1 MSRRNGNGNN
11 NNEPNEPNMGA
22 SNMRSGREN
31 KGSSLVPKKTILNN
45 PINSIRCTVPEGHI
59 LPELYLRVE
68 NKQNELFVERTNKRI
83 SFMGYELVIKIKSKS
98 NGTYLE
104 ILKINEGNRN
114 REGDE
119 TPLKVLYQ
127 VSSLPM
133 CTKDNVYRKERGNM
147 VPIPLIYALFEHVK
161 TLFYFDFKKM
171 NTVNLHN
178 MLLYL
183 LRFREVRI
191 LNQLTPS
198 DFIQAYPQMIKSYFV
213 KHADQVK
220 AYYREFLRGK
230 PEYRKNVEDMIQRLF
245 AGNLSGNK
253 NQFMNIFEAQVQD
266 QIPIVNILSSA
277 TFLTDLR
284 NFLLDNRQTSS
295 DMFKGWKYDEFIDH
309 LFDGEKGLS
318 KANKISYHTNPLYPL
333 TLMKKF
339 FNDHLLKM
347 YYHDTSYRLNGNEN
361 PFKTIPASLR
371 FPSSMV
377 KTNLKSLSV
386 NTDMEP
392 IDNNFLHKFL
402 YLYTIF
408 DKRSIN
414 TEGDTFDKRIK
425 MLFIQVLA
433 YNIAIYE
440 DRYQRPTKFN
450 MNIIRQNPYITL
462 FYINHTPIYEFIR
475 NHLSIFKSSR
485 FSTEKDK
492 ILINGKVLMDKPGS
506 GRNYQEMFD
515 RIFQFIQMI
524 LDPANIQLIDE
535 LKEELATREM
545 MPMEAAAA
553 AANNG
558 SSTAQLIGNNG
569 SATAPLA
576 SRENN
581 GSTTAP
587 LVPRENNASGSA
599 TAPNNAP
606 EIASNESVASMK
618 SRASSISSEG
628 WNLNSTNNENNRSL
642 PSPPPRSRSTSANA
656 SPPPPPSEEE
666 EEEYQALTMSQKIER
681 NLKPYN
687 EMNINAYLTSNYENI
702 ERYQTDF
709 GIVKHMIDSDDS
721 NDSNN
726 SNYHQVFRMIVRN
739 IEKFLNHQKN
749 MNDIHRMK
757 KRLIL
762 LLEYIEMYKMLLER
776 NLIED
781 YITKYKNQS
790 SRDNLIAQCNDL
802 IYNEMSAF
810 IANMKIGVPMDPNI
824 QTMINHINDVRREIY
839 EIIVV
844 KKKLHTY
851 GHINSFIPNYSEKE
865 RREMDAFINELQK
878 ILKNIRSGE
887 ISFHRNQQIRKW
899 IQNMNNKEKA
909 KFVESYRAFLESHNG
924 VMQSLNAFKIN
935 SKSNVRKFGN
945 AETLFRKFI
954 EYYKVR
960 NIKFER

>member
-1 MSRRNGNGNN
+1 MSGRNGNEN
-11 NNEPNEPNMGA
+11 NNEPNEGA
-22 SNMRSGREN
+22 VNMRSGREN
-31 KGSSLVPKKTILNN
+31 KGSSLVPKKTILYN
-45 PINSIRCTVPEGHI
+45 PRNSLSCKAPEGHI
-59 LPELYLRVE
+59 LPELYLRVK
-68 NKQNELFVERTNKRI
+68 NKENELFVEQTNKRI
-83 SFMGYELVIKIKSKS
+83 SFMGYELVIKIKSES

-104 ILKINEGNRN
+104 ILKINEGDRN

-171 NTVNLHN
+171 NTVNLDN

-183 LRFREVRI
+183 LRFSGVRI
-191 LNQLTPS
+191 RDQLTPS
-198 DFIQAYPQMIKSYFV
+198 DFIKAYPQMIKTYFV
-213 KHADQVK
+213 EHADQVK

-230 PEYRKNVEDMIQRLF
+230 PEYGRNVEDMIQRLF

-253 NQFMNIFEAQVQD
+253 NQFMNIFEAQD
-266 QIPIVNILSSA
+266 QSPIVNILSSA
-277 TFLTDLR
+277 TFLIDLR

-318 KANKISYHTNPLYPL
+318 KANKMSYRTNPFYPL
-333 TLMKKF
+333 TLMIKF

-347 YYHDTSYRLNGNEN
+347 YYDDHGYPLNGNEN
-361 PFKTIPASLR
+361 PFKAIPVSLR

-377 KTNLKSLSV
+377 ETNLKSLVVS
-386 NTDMEP
+386 DKMRP
-392 IDNNFLHKFL
+392 LDNNFLHKFL

-408 DKRSIN
+408 DQRSIN
-414 TEGDTFDKRIK
+414 TQRGTFDKRIK

-440 DRYQRPTKFN
+440 NRYQGITKFN

-475 NHLSIFKSSR
+475 NHLSVESPTFG
-485 FSTEKDK
+485 KDK

-515 RIFQFIQMI
+515 RIFRFIQMI
-524 LDPANIQLIDE
+524 LDPANIRIIDE

-558 SSTAQLIGNNG
+558 SG
-569 SATAPLA
+569 SATAPLVP
-576 SRENN
+576 RGNN
-581 GSTTAP
+581 GSNATQ
-587 LVPRENNASGSA
+587 LRGNNGSGSA

-642 PSPPPRSRSTSANA
+642 PPIPPRSRSTSANT
-656 SPPPPPSEEE
+656 SPPLPPSEE
-666 EEEYQALTMSQKIER
+666 YSAQNMSIPADDRIALEVLDSFYGLNIKNYLDSTEQMESLVKEII
-681 NLKPYN
+681 PY
-687 EMNINAYLTSNYENI
+687 ISNHEA
-702 ERYQTDF
+702 
-709 GIVKHMIDSDDS
+709 
-721 NDSNN
+721 
-726 SNYHQVFRMIVRN
+726 VFEKVVRN
-739 IEKFLNHQKN
+739 IQYYLNDAKNNKRQSYVLSRLFLLYNH
-749 MNDIHRMK
+749 
-757 KRLIL
+757 
-762 LLEYIEMYKMLLER
+762 LEIYKMLLEG
-776 NLIED
+776 NHIEK
-781 YITKYKNQS
+781 YIQKYRSENS
-790 SRDNLIAQCNDL
+790 NDPTNLIAKCNDL
-802 IYNEMSAF
+802 IYNELNAF
-810 IANMKIGVPMDPNI
+810 IQKILSNKSDFKSNKSTQQQIIRIVED
-824 QTMINHINDVRREIY
+824 INELRREIY
-839 EIIVV
+839 EIIV
-844 KKKLHTY
+844 KEKKLPTY
-851 GHINSFIPNYSEKE
+851 GHINSFIPNYSAKE
-865 RREMDAFINELQK
+865 RGEMDAFINELQG
-878 ILKNIRSGE
+878 ILENIHSGE
-887 ISFHRNQQIRKW
+887 IRFHRNPQIQKW
-899 IQNMNNKEKA
+899 IGKMNKKERNA
-909 KFVESYRAFLESHNG
+909 FFESFDAFLRSHNE
-924 VMQSLNAFKIN
+924 VMQSLNAFKID
-935 SKSNVRKFGN
+935 SKSKVRTFEN